1 MAGGNA
7 RRKNDKG
14 GVPMIMLIIY
24 AIASYWAMDRVWWSK
39 RAYLYG
45 DTFLFY
51 CTRIVYA
58 MLCGW
63 FMIPVAL
70 VMMLMGK

>member
-1 MAGGNA
+1 
-7 RRKNDKG
+7 
-14 GVPMIMLIIY
+14 
-24 AIASYWAMDRVWWSK
+24 MD
-39 RAYLYG
+39 G

-63 FMIPVAL
+63 FMIPIAL